1 MPVATSQVPFDS
13 DALRA
18 NIAST
23 AQEVV
28 IPERYLRLAAAVEGL
43 HGVRAALVETLQE
56 YFHTFRSA
64 DILVE
69 GFQTTLLRNWA
80 YFERSEARAEHF
92 KLLAGLALDLLDG
105 PLTDAQFSLLLRSL
119 LLWSTDALNGQYG
132 DAYDE
137 GLADVG
143 VRLALLLEARPAAFL
158 ERDALL
164 RTLVE
169 RAVQRPALAHA
180 FHAIYRPVL
189 LAGYDRLAR
198 HLDVPAWAAA
208 QGAGLTDPASVRQR
222 FAFLGKRPMEALAR
236 KAGNASGEG
245 LLSPDF
251 PILSDILGRAIH
263 ELPRLDNLED
273 RFAVCLFLLKDET
286 LGYRQ
291 DEVMVYLLR
300 VVKQMMQPDRR
311 LDVEMVLTRLT
322 AFFKG
327 RDNEFLLT
335 RFKCYEAIGVAVG
348 EAGDVKA
355 ADHLIEDILYWRF
368 QYPDI
373 HGATDEW
380 ETVVN
385 PYHLPKIRCWMRI
398 VESNPALFERLAA
411 ALNVQLRL
419 GGVYMA
425 DTDLFQRDVTRFLNA
440 DIRPIYFV
448 AKQLLRAFPVYFSDV
463 GAEGELRAVSTEID
477 EICGRRDTLMHFLR
491 KQAHAESSNRLVAFS
506 RAVLVYWM
514 TLDPSGLEP
523 YLSVNNFALVRAES
537 RMGRGPAP
545 RAACAARRLAA
556 TRAAARSSPAPR
568 RGAGRRRCSARA
580 HRRVPR
586 LAAGARA
593 CRPGSAPVDARAGR
607 RPGLGRERRLSASIR
622 AASS

>member
-1 MPVATSQVPFDS
+1 M
-13 DALRA
+13 
-18 NIAST
+18 
-23 AQEVV
+23 
-28 IPERYLRLAAAVEGL
+28 
-43 HGVRAALVETLQE
+43 
-56 YFHTFRSA
+56 
-64 DILVE
+64 
-69 GFQTTLLRNWA
+69 
-80 YFERSEARAEHF
+80 
-92 KLLAGLALDLLDG
+92 
-105 PLTDAQFSLLLRSL
+105 
-119 LLWSTDALNGQYG
+119 
-132 DAYDE
+132 
-137 GLADVG
+137 
-143 VRLALLLEARPAAFL
+143 
-158 ERDALL
+158 
-164 RTLVE
+164 
-169 RAVQRPALAHA
+169 
-180 FHAIYRPVL
+180 
-189 LAGYDRLAR
+189 
-198 HLDVPAWAAA
+198 
-208 QGAGLTDPASVRQR
+208 
-222 FAFLGKRPMEALAR
+222 
-236 KAGNASGEG
+236 
-245 LLSPDF
+245 
-251 PILSDILGRAIH
+251 
-263 ELPRLDNLED
+263 
-273 RFAVCLFLLKDET
+273 
-286 LGYRQ
+286 
-291 DEVMVYLLR
+291 
-300 VVKQMMQPDRR
+300 
-311 LDVEMVLTRLT
+311 
-322 AFFKG
+322 
-327 RDNEFLLT
+327 
-335 RFKCYEAIGVAVG
+335 AVG

-373 HGATDEW
+373 RGATDEW

-537 RMGRGPAP
+537 EWAAGPHRVL
-545 RAACAARRLAA
+545 RALHAGWLPPVRLGQVRRRSRCAG
-556 TRAAARSSPAPR
+556 P
-568 RGAGRRRCSARA
+568 RRCSARA

-593 CRPGSAPVDARAGR
+593 CRPGGAPVDARAGR
-607 RPGLGRERRLSASIR
+607 RPETRARGRLSASIR